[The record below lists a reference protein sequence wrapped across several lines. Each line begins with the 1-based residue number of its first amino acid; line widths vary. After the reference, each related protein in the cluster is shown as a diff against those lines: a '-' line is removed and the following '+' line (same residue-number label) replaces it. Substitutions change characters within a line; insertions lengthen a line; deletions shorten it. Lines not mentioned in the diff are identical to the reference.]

1 VSEDSGT
8 AGRLFRR
15 FMLGSGPLKRGSDR
29 VQVAA
34 RVLLLALVLTA
45 VPVALAVAT
54 VTGSQMQ
61 SLADAQAAVR
71 HQVEAT
77 LREDAPPAHGSGH
90 AGAEAAVPAS
100 WTAPSGVERN
110 GVVEVRTR
118 AKAGTTVTIW
128 VDRAGDVTTR
138 PLDDLDVVSRA
149 VGHGA
154 ATFLGISAMATVG
167 YLAVRRLL
175 DRNRMRRWAADWA
188 VVEPVWS
195 RKVPWATASHVSE
208 AGSGRGAPWR
218 LMHDVGGRSWAHC
231 CVRRCR
237 SA

>member
-1 VSEDSGT
+1 
-8 AGRLFRR
+8 
-15 FMLGSGPLKRGSDR
+15 MLGSGPLKRGCDR

-34 RVLLLALVLTA
+34 RVLLLTLVLTA
-45 VPVALAVAT
+45 VPVALTVAT
-54 VTGSQMQ
+54 ATGSQMQ
-61 SLADAQAAVR
+61 SQADTQAAVR
-71 HQVEAT
+71 HQVDAT
-77 LREDAPPAHGSGH
+77 LREDAPLARGSGR

-100 WTAPSGVERN
+100 WTAPSGVDRN

-149 VGHGA
+149 VRHGA

-195 RKVPWATASHVSE
+195 RKVP
-208 AGSGRGAPWR
+208 
-218 LMHDVGGRSWAHC
+218 
-231 CVRRCR
+231 
-237 SA
+237 